1 MRGIAIDNFPGQCGQ
16 PRTST
21 TSAPACVL
29 LMVKFLLNFRLGNFF
44 LFFFLSKF
52 KMLNVSL
59 TSERL
64 TQAESVILLLVILL
78 SFVSPVDR
86 SHTRHRQPRG
96 QVPTQTSSVPP
107 QTSSV
112 PPQTSSAPWTGPNPA
127 VVKNSESNI
136 ACEIVLYFFFN
147 PNMTSSAH

>member
-1 MRGIAIDNFPGQCGQ
+1 MRAAADKHHISTSLCLANGEVSSEFSPGE
-16 PRTST
+16 
-21 TSAPACVL
+21 
-29 LMVKFLLNFRLGNFF
+29 FF
-44 LFFFLSKF
+44 SFFLSKF
-52 KMLNVSL
+52 KMLNVFL

-96 QVPTQTSSVPP
+96 QVPTQPSSVPP

-112 PPQTSSAPWTGPNPA
+112 PPKTSSAPWTGPNPA

-136 ACEIVLYFFFN
+136 ACEIVIYFFFSQ
-147 PNMTSSAH
+147 NMTSSAH